1 MFVYLFYQ
9 MFYTLNC
16 TVTRVKCTHST
27 MATEFTSQFVFYSAA
42 NCKKI
47 GANMQIAEQSE
58 YALVK

>member
-1 MFVYLFYQ
+1 